1 MKKIIIPIFS
11 LLIFSCSKDATD
23 EANNLENS
31 NPEFTANQS
40 FSIEEHSAFE
50 SSIGIIKATDKDN
63 DALTYTIQ
71 SEANLTINEN
81 TGEITIGEN
90 TILDF
95 ETTPSISATIS
106 VFDGTS
112 IVDEDIIITLEN
124 IEEYAV
130 LTAEQKELV
139 DYFRYLTLWED
150 SNALTSIQKWGT
162 PMKIFLDGTIST
174 DYRATVQNVLDQ
186 YNTLFNFGEFSIT
199 IVETKA
205 ESNAHLYYGEAQE
218 IETLWPDMHE
228 IIDGK
233 TYDGY
238 AISSGTGLA
247 LNNTRIWIS
256 SPIESLLK
264 HELGHS
270 LGLGH
275 SNKCDE
281 EKSFLCSTISPNN
294 DFLDVEKEIIRF
306 LYHEDMTPGT
316 TAEELNN
323 AVGNLILLH

>member
-1 MKKIIIPIFS
+1 MKKIMIPIFS
-11 LLIFSCSKDATD
+11 LLIFSCSKDSTND
-23 EANNLENS
+23 SNDLDNN

-71 SEANLTINEN
+71 SEADLIINEN

-106 VFDGTS
+106 VFDGTT

-124 IEEYAV
+124 IEEYAI

-150 SNALTSIQKWGT
+150 SNALSSIQKWGA
-162 PMKIFLDGTIST
+162 PMKIFLDGAIST
-174 DYRATVQNVLDQ
+174 DYKATVQSVLDQ
-186 YNTLFNFGEFSIT
+186 YNALFNLGTFSIT
-199 IVETKA
+199 IVETKT
-205 ESNAHLYYGEAQE
+205 ESNVHLYYGNAEE

-228 IIDGK
+228 IIEGK

-247 LNNTRIWIS
+247 LNNSRIWIS

-306 LYHEDMTPGT
+306 LYHKDMVPGT

-323 AVGNLILLH
+323 AVGNLILLN